1 MSPPEG
7 PGAPRGGARP
17 GARPRARSAQ
27 TDPRSIITPDAFNVS
42 EALLGTPLASP
53 GRRLAAILLDLV
65 IIGAVTVVTKSFAML
80 LGVVAALYFMR
91 AGFKRVPVEGSVFG
105 RAMRFSVGCLGL
117 FIGFVTFVVW
127 ASVGLDLALDRPEI
141 PDGDLSGV
149 GAEGAPVPLGLR
161 TTIMDAAGGFAFGG
175 ADNEAEAEAA
185 AVSVVEVGRE
195 IGLSPAEIRQVLE
208 DLVPEDAEW
217 TGRADEVIERALRSG
232 VTAAEPAD
240 ELPPSEIGPGPGGAE
255 EPASAAAEA
264 EPAPPTGALPST
276 TPATD
281 SIARLLARI
290 EALDA
295 TVASNRADLAATER
309 ALEDATEGGIVEWI
323 RNVADVLG
331 FGFGWATLYMTAI
344 LPWWSGRTVGKRLVG
359 IRVVRLDGQPITWWT
374 AFERAGGYAA
384 GFATGLLGFAQVY
397 WDANRQAIHDRIV
410 GTVVVRDGVDK
421 VIDWES
427 AL

>member
-161 TTIMDAAGGFAFGG
+161 TTIMD
-175 ADNEAEAEAA
+175 
-185 AVSVVEVGRE
+185 
-195 IGLSPAEIRQVLE
+195 
-208 DLVPEDAEW
+208 
-217 TGRADEVIERALRSG
+217 
-232 VTAAEPAD
+232 
-240 ELPPSEIGPGPGGAE
+240 
-255 EPASAAAEA
+255 
-264 EPAPPTGALPST
+264 
-276 TPATD
+276 
-281 SIARLLARI
+281 
-290 EALDA
+290 
-295 TVASNRADLAATER
+295 
-309 ALEDATEGGIVEWI
+309 
-323 RNVADVLG
+323 
-331 FGFGWATLYMTAI
+331 
-344 LPWWSGRTVGKRLVG
+344 
-359 IRVVRLDGQPITWWT
+359 
-374 AFERAGGYAA
+374 
-384 GFATGLLGFAQVY
+384 
-397 WDANRQAIHDRIV
+397 
-410 GTVVVRDGVDK
+410 
-421 VIDWES
+421 
-427 AL
+427 

>member
-1 MSPPEG
+1 
-7 PGAPRGGARP
+7 
-17 GARPRARSAQ
+17 
-27 TDPRSIITPDAFNVS
+27 
-42 EALLGTPLASP
+42 
-53 GRRLAAILLDLV
+53 AAILLDLV

-141 PDGDLSGV
+141 PDGELSGV

-217 TGRADEVIERALRSG
+217 TGR
-232 VTAAEPAD
+232 
-240 ELPPSEIGPGPGGAE
+240 
-255 EPASAAAEA
+255 
-264 EPAPPTGALPST
+264 
-276 TPATD
+276 
-281 SIARLLARI
+281 
-290 EALDA
+290 
-295 TVASNRADLAATER
+295 
-309 ALEDATEGGIVEWI
+309 
-323 RNVADVLG
+323 
-331 FGFGWATLYMTAI
+331 
-344 LPWWSGRTVGKRLVG
+344 
-359 IRVVRLDGQPITWWT
+359 
-374 AFERAGGYAA
+374 
-384 GFATGLLGFAQVY
+384 
-397 WDANRQAIHDRIV
+397 
-410 GTVVVRDGVDK
+410 
-421 VIDWES
+421 
-427 AL
+427 